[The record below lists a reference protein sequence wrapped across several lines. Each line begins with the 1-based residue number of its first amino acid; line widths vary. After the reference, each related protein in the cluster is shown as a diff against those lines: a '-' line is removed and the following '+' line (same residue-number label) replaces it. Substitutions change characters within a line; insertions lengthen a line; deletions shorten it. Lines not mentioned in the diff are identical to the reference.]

1 MVVIQIN
8 FHLDGKKEQI
18 PEQGGY
24 IMSTI
29 ILTGQLGK
37 DQLLMDQYLHQVE
50 QGKVDRPWL
59 LRPQQQRHSNHL
71 HKMLMRLLEIIS
83 YQVKSHFV

>member
-50 QGKVDRPWL
+50 QGKVDRP
-59 LRPQQQRHSNHL
+59 
-71 HKMLMRLLEIIS
+71 
-83 YQVKSHFV
+83 

>member
-1 MVVIQIN
+1 MIFLFVTIFLRMVVIQIN

-37 DQLLMDQYLHQVE
+37 DQLLMD
-50 QGKVDRPWL
+50 
-59 LRPQQQRHSNHL
+59 
-71 HKMLMRLLEIIS
+71 
-83 YQVKSHFV
+83 